1 MFGCCKGNCS
11 QLTAADGV
19 DVHDFLEELTLWISG
34 FRYILA
40 SEGVNEVDV
49 AEVVSTIF
57 ELFLCHLM
65 WCVGWFGS
73 KSSPTFLRLP
83 VRCWSLQAFLLR
95 KAWRLSKQS
104 RRRKM
109 ERKVRLIRR
118 RNFPF
123 GCMFEGVEV
132 EGLFL
137 VDCGEVRVWVTLG
150 SGDCERADGPSW
162 WGGGVPVGEL
172 GYVEHGVKRE

>member
-1 MFGCCKGNCS
+1 MKSTSSWNGM
-11 QLTAADGV
+11 
-19 DVHDFLEELTLWISG
+19 
-34 FRYILA
+34 
-40 SEGVNEVDV
+40 
-49 AEVVSTIF
+49 VVI
-57 ELFLCHLM
+57 
-65 WCVGWFGS
+65 W
-73 KSSPTFLRLP
+73 
-83 VRCWSLQAFLLR
+83 
-95 KAWRLSKQS
+95 
-104 RRRKM
+104 KM
-109 ERKVRLIRR
+109 KLVRR

-172 GYVEHGVKRE
+172 GDVEHFVKGVVG